1 MLEEHQTFDDKN
13 LVPVTDLIT
22 AENLLLCRKC
32 GDREMGKCKC
42 AKKYV
47 DCSENKWNFSC
58 AYCNEMRMIGEGKN
72 LKDLVINVTD
82 KKYDDVGP
90 FLETYKTL

>member
-1 MLEEHQTFDDKN
+1 MLEEHQPFDDKN

-42 AKKYV
+42 AKKSV
-47 DCSENKWNFSC
+47 DCFENKWNFSC
-58 AYCNEMRMIGEGKN
+58 AYCNELRMIGEGKN

-82 KKYDDVGP
+82 KKYDDVGS
-90 FLETYKTL
+90 LLKN